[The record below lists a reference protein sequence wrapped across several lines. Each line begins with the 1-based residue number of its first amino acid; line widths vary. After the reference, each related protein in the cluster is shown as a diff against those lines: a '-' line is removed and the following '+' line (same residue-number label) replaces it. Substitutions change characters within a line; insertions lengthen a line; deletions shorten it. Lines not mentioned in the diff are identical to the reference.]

1 MTEKKALV
9 QAAVDVSDLELG
21 KEIARM
27 AKALGADIIEVG
39 TPLILQNGYKAI
51 GEIKKAVGETP
62 VLADYKF
69 FLTMGL
75 AEQAAAEGAD
85 YLTMLTGYNL
95 FLIEDA
101 VKRCADNHVI
111 PVFYP
116 FSKPE
121 DLGDIT
127 KQMIGLGATH
137 FFNHRYAP
145 MNDPAGQ
152 DNLAVY
158 RSLAPDLH
166 VTITSDIFEEA
177 VDTARAGADCICF
190 GRAIHTPDWEA
201 CWKWIDAIHKAR

>member
-1 MTEKKALV
+1 MTEKRTLV
-9 QAAVDVSDLELG
+9 QAAVDVEDLELG

-27 AKALGADIIEVG
+27 AKACGADIIEVG
-39 TPLILQNGYKAI
+39 TPLIFRNGYKAI

-62 VLADYKF
+62 VLADFKF

-101 VKRCADNHVI
+101 VKRCEANHII

-121 DLGDIT
+121 ELRSLT
-127 KQMIGLGATH
+127 KEIIGLGATH
-137 FFNHRYAP
+137 VFNHRYAP
-145 MNDPAGQ
+145 MSDPKGQ

-201 CWKWIDAIHKAR
+201 CQKWIDAIHKA